1 MVCVDPVVRYGIKAR
16 YDGECGLCGAPV
28 KLGERIF
35 QLPKKRT
42 GPQGR
47 WVGAPCR
54 WPAPDRCIDLDF
66 VIRKGEQRIAKG
78 PSYTPSMAEIDL
90 IVTAFGYLEPLE
102 QDELVLLKM
111 LRDAQLTRQSP
122 TVGRAKTAVIVR
134 AMFRAKG

>member
-47 WVGAPCR
+47 WVCAPCR
-54 WPAPDRCIDLDF
+54 WPAPDRVIDLDF

-90 IVTAFGYLEPLE
+90 IVPAFGYLEPLD
-102 QDELVLLKM
+102 QDELVLLKV

-122 TVGRAKTAVIVR
+122 TMGRAKTAVIVR

>member
-1 MVCVDPVVRYGIKAR
+1 MDPVVRYEIKAR

-28 KLGERIF
+28 KVGERIS

-47 WVGAPCR
+47 WVCAPCR
-54 WPAPDRCIDLDF
+54 WPDPDRVIDLDF

-90 IVTAFGYLEPLE
+90 IVTALGYLDPLDA
-102 QDELVLLKM
+102 DELAMLTM
-111 LRDAQLTRQSP
+111 LREAQRTRQSP
-122 TVGRAKTAVIVR
+122 TMGRAKTAIIVR
-134 AMFRAKG
+134 AMLRSRP

>member
-1 MVCVDPVVRYGIKAR
+1 MKAR

-28 KLGERIF
+28 KVGERIF

-47 WVGAPCR
+47 WVCAPCR
-54 WPAPDRCIDLDF
+54 WNDPDRVIDLDF

-90 IVTAFGYLEPLE
+90 IVTALGYLDPLDE
-102 QDELVLLKM
+102 DELAMLMM
-111 LRDAQLTRQSP
+111 LREAQRTRQSP
-122 TVGRAKTAVIVR
+122 TMGRAKTATIVR
-134 AMFRAKG
+134 AMLRSKE

>member
-35 QLPKKRT
+35 QTPKKRT
-42 GPQGR
+42 GPQRR
-47 WVGAPCR
+47 WVCAPCR
-54 WPAPDRCIDLDF
+54 WPAPDRVIDLDF

-90 IVTAFGYLEPLE
+90 IVTAFGYLEPLD

>member
-1 MVCVDPVVRYGIKAR
+1 MDPVVRYGIKAR

-47 WVGAPCR
+47 WVCAPCR
-54 WPAPDRCIDLDF
+54 WPAPDRVIDLDF

-78 PSYTPSMAEIDL
+78 PTYTPSMAEIDL
-90 IVTAFGYLEPLE
+90 IVTAFGYLEPLD

-122 TVGRAKTAVIVR
+122 TMGRAETAVIVR

>member
-1 MVCVDPVVRYGIKAR
+1 MKV
-16 YDGECGLCGAPV
+16 
-28 KLGERIF
+28 GERIS

-47 WVGAPCR
+47 WVCAPCR
-54 WPAPDRCIDLDF
+54 WPDPDRVIDLDF

-90 IVTAFGYLEPLE
+90 IVTAFGYLEPLD
-102 QDELVLLKM
+102 QDELVVLKM

-122 TVGRAKTAVIVR
+122 TMGRAKTAVIVR
-134 AMFRAKG
+134 AMLRAKE